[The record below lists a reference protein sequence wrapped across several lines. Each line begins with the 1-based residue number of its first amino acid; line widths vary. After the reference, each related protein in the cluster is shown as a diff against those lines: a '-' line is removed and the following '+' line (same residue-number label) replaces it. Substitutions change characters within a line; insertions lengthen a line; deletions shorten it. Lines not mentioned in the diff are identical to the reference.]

1 MGPQGRPHPP
11 PLLLAWAQVIEQF
24 ALLEYRFAAP
34 ADAAAAAS
42 SDGAAGPL
50 GRGAGLGSQERG
62 RTLFESLIATL
73 PGRLDLWNVYLDQE
87 VAAFARKHPQH
98 VGGGAGRAAAE
109 QRSTELAALRRLFD
123 RASSLRLSTK
133 KMKFMLKKALA
144 FESAH
149 GDAAGAARVQAAAR
163 AYVEGLVRS
172 GGGEARDAAAAEDD
186 EGEDQEE
193 AQ

>member
-1 MGPQGRPHPP
+1 M
-11 PLLLAWAQVIEQF
+11 QVIEQF

-34 ADAAAAAS
+34 ADTAAAAG
-42 SDGAAGPL
+42 SDGAVGPL

-87 VAAFARKHPQH
+87 VAAFARKHPALQGG
-98 VGGGAGRAAAE
+98 VGGGAPSAAGGGRAAAE

-163 AYVEGLVRS
+163 AYVEGLVRA
-172 GGGEARDAAAAEDD
+172 GGGEARDAVAAEDGD
-186 EGEDQEE
+186 EEDHE
-193 AQ
+193 A